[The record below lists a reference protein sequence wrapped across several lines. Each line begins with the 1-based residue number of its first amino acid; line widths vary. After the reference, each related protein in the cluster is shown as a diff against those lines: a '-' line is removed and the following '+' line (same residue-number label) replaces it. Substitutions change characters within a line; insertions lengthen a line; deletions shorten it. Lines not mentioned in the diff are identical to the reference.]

1 MEPDIL
7 EMTRRDRDQLKV
19 ISNVERGRLTQEE
32 GGEQLGLSARQVRR
46 LVQRVR
52 EEGDAG
58 VIHRGRGRPSNR
70 RLCEQDREGVKELLR
85 QEAWRDFGPTFAQE
99 QVAKQG
105 YRIGRETVRKM
116 QIELELR
123 KPRKRREVHRSRRER
138 RACFGEM
145 IQMDTSIH
153 DWLEGRGEEMV
164 LISMI
169 DDANSRLRGRFFRSD
184 TTFSNLRAIREWV
197 EEFGR
202 PVALY
207 VDKASHFKV
216 NRPRSLEEDLEDS
229 EPQTQ
234 VKRAMQEL
242 GVKVICANSPQAK
255 GRVERQFGTL
265 QDRLVKGMRL
275 AGIASLEEA
284 NGYLSK
290 EFLPEWEERWT
301 VKPKNRTDAHRPVS
315 REMDLEAIFS
325 VRESRTVRNDYTVQ
339 WMRRTFQITK
349 QLHPQG
355 LRGGKVQMEVRVN
368 GDVAIRFKDRY
379 LEFVELEGTSRGT
392 RRHPAPI
399 SDQASKNLV
408 AGAIDLV
415 GL

>member
-1 MEPDIL
+1 MKSDVL
-7 EMTRRDRDQLKV
+7 EMTRQDRDRLKV
-19 ISNVERGRLTQEE
+19 VSNAGKGLLTQEQA
-32 GGEQLGLSARQVRR
+32 GQQLGLSERQVRR
-46 LVQRVR
+46 LVKRVR
-52 EEGDAG
+52 QEGDGG
-58 VIHRGRGRPSNR
+58 VIHRSRGRPSNR
-70 RLCEQDREGVKELLR
+70 RLCEEDREAIKQLLG
-85 QEAWRDFGPTFAQE
+85 QEMWLDFGPTFAQE
-99 QVAKQG
+99 QLAKQG

-116 QIELELR
+116 QIEMGLR
-123 KPRKRREVHRSRRER
+123 RPRKRKEVHRSRRER

-145 IQMDTSIH
+145 VQMDTSIH

-169 DDANSRLRGRFFRSD
+169 DDANSRLRARFFCAD
-184 TTFSNLRAIREWV
+184 TSFSNLRAIREWV

-242 GVKVICANSPQAK
+242 GVKVIYANSPQAK

-275 AGIASLEEA
+275 AGVASLEEA
-284 NGYLSK
+284 NEYLSE
-290 EFLPEWEERWT
+290 EFLPEWEERWR
-301 VKPKNRTDAHRPVS
+301 VKPKNRTDAHRKVS
-315 REMDLEAIFS
+315 GKTDLNAIFS
-325 VRESRTVRNDYTVQ
+325 VREARTVRNDYTVQ

-355 LRGGKVQMEVRVN
+355 LRGGRVEMEVRVN
-368 GDVAIRFKDRY
+368 GDVAIRFKGNY
-379 LEFVELEGTSRGT
+379 LEFIEIEGTHRGT
-392 RRHPAPI
+392 RRRPAPI
-399 SDQASKNLV
+399 SSQASKQLV

-415 GL
+415 GM